1 MAKRQTFTNFQH
13 SLISMSIKNMAMCD
27 YLFLFSVLLI
37 TGGVGDG
44 GSGLTSVE
52 VLSPSGVLIPCSVP
66 RPAYRSYH
74 TQDGAVACGGGDAP
88 ATLTS
93 CSSLT
98 ASGWSTSHQLQERRH
113 RHVSW
118 LSPVGLLLMG
128 GWGSRL
134 TTELLTD
141 TSSSSS
147 PSFDLEYDT
156 R

>member
-1 MAKRQTFTNFQH
+1 MIASLTYVLQH
-13 SLISMSIKNMAMCD
+13 N
-27 YLFLFSVLLI
+27 FSVIII
-37 TGGVGDG
+37 TGGFGYYDYK
-44 GSGLTSVE
+44 STELTSVE

-156 R
+156 Q